1 MKGIYLQGINNQWW
15 NAKSPN
21 KVTPIILMD
30 KNKTLKLLI
39 ISNRMIKTRYLFLIM
54 RYSSTLNP

>member
-30 KNKTLKLLI
+30 INKTLKLLI
-39 ISNRMIKTRYLFLIM
+39 ISNRVIKTCNLF
-54 RYSSTLNP
+54 

>member
-21 KVTPIILMD
+21 KVTPIILQKELTTQSLVNIEIVD
-30 KNKTLKLLI
+30 N
-39 ISNRMIKTRYLFLIM
+39 F
-54 RYSSTLNP
+54 